1 MCVSMICG
9 YNSESEHD
17 DSDSEPTSKWTHKN
31 IIGICF
37 GKYIHVLLCILL
49 VLYRL

>member
-17 DSDSEPTSKWTHKN
+17 DSDSEPTSKWTHK
-31 IIGICF
+31 
-37 GKYIHVLLCILL
+37 KYN
-49 VLYRL
+49 RNMFW